1 MELHLKVAEEANA
14 SSLKPN
20 GHNSTQG
27 KGGKDSVEKEAAK
40 AELCRILNKIGAL
53 KFGAFKLTSGKV
65 SPYYIDLRIVPSF
78 PDAFQRICDLYVK
91 LIKNDIGVNNLDRIA
106 GIPTAG
112 IPLASLTAYHLKKP
126 FLYIRPTERLH
137 GRERRVEGILLP
149 GNRVLLMDDLITSG
163 GSLRRAA
170 EAIRT
175 EGGVVTDALVL
186 LDREEGGKENLA
198 KDNVKL
204 HYLLK
209 TSEAAYKLCEIGAI
223 TEDQL
228 DVILKQVK
236 RK

>member
-1 MELHLKVAEEANA
+1 M
-14 SSLKPN
+14 
-20 GHNSTQG
+20 
-27 KGGKDSVEKEAAK
+27 EKEAMK
-40 AELCRILNKIGAL
+40 AELCRILNRIGAL

-78 PDAFQRICDLYVK
+78 PDAFRRICDLYVE
-91 LIKNDIGVNNLDRIA
+91 LIKKDIGVNNLDRIG

-126 FLYIRPTERLH
+126 LLYIRPTDRLH

-163 GSLRRAA
+163 GSLLKAA
-170 EAIRT
+170 EDVRI
-175 EGGVVTDALVL
+175 EGGVVSDALVL
-186 LDREEGGKENLA
+186 LDREEGGKENLDR
-198 KDNVKL
+198 DNIKL

-209 TSEAAYKLCEIGAI
+209 TSEAAYKLHEIGAI

-228 DVILKQVK
+228 DIILKQVK
-236 RK
+236 RR